1 MQINN
6 DTIIEWLWWVLASFG
21 AIMTGLV
28 TFIISKERKR
38 IDDLEDY
45 VSKHSMTA
53 ITRPEVEIIVNN
65 VKMEFKD
72 EHKDIIN
79 ALDKRYDELRS
90 DIHNLSKI
98 VIESIR
104 KK

>member
-1 MQINN
+1 M
-6 DTIIEWLWWVLASFG
+6 WWVLASFG

-28 TFIISKERKR
+28 SFIISKERKR

-72 EHKDIIN
+72 DHKDIIK
-79 ALDKRYDELRS
+79 ALDKRHDEIRE
-90 DIHNLSKI
+90 DIRNLSQI
-98 VIESIR
+98 VMESIR
-104 KK
+104 KR